1 MAKKQ
6 FKAESKKLLD
16 MMIHSVYTHKEIFLR
31 EIISNASDAVDK
43 LCYIS
48 LTDNKVGM
56 SRSDFFIKIT
66 PDEENR
72 ILTITDNGIGMTNE
86 DLESNL
92 GVIAR
97 SGSMDF
103 KNDID
108 GKKAK
113 KKDIDIIGQFGVG
126 FYSAFM
132 VSDEVT
138 VISRAYG
145 ADKAYQWQSNG
156 ADGYTI
162 KEAERETVG
171 TSIILKIK
179 PDTEDEKYSEFL
191 ETYRLRGLI
200 KKYSD
205 YIRYPIKMDIEKSRS
220 VETDEIDDTV
230 DGEKGEK
237 VTKQESYIEE
247 ETINSMVPIWQR
259 TKKEV
264 SDEDCI
270 AFYKEKYYDQ
280 EDPVKVIRISAEGQ
294 VMYKAMLFIPAKA
307 PYDFYT
313 REFKKGLQL
322 YSNGVMIMERCED
335 LLPDHFRFVMGIVDS
350 GDLSLNLSR
359 ELLQH
364 DRQLKIIANYMEKRI
379 RDELGKLLETDREK
393 YEKFYVAFGRQL
405 KYGVLADYGMHKGLL
420 ENLLL
425 FHSSKEGKLITL
437 KEYVDAMPE
446 EQKNIYYACG
456 ETIAKINALPQ
467 AEQVKE
473 KGFDM
478 LCLTDEE
485 DEFVTNILREYEGKS
500 FLSVNEADLG
510 LETEEEK
517 KEIEKQSED
526 NKELLDF
533 VKDAL
538 KGEVTEVKISHK
550 LKTHAVCLASTGGV
564 SLEMEKYFDMMP
576 GEEKPKAERVLEL
589 NAAHS
594 SFAALKNAFDSD
606 KDKAAKYAEV
616 LYSQA
621 LLIAGLPVEDP
632 AYYTELISS
641 LLV

>member
-56 SRSDFFIKIT
+56 GRSDFFIKIT
-66 PDEENR
+66 ADEENR
-72 ILTITDNGIGMTNE
+72 VLTITDNGIGMTNE
-86 DLESNL
+86 ALESNL
-92 GVIAR
+92 GIIAR

-103 KNDID
+103 KNVID
-108 GKKAK
+108 GKKSK

-145 ADKAYQWQSNG
+145 EDKAYRWQSNG

-171 TSIILKIK
+171 TSIILQIK
-179 PDTEDEKYSEFL
+179 PDTDDEKYSEFL

-220 VETDEIDDTV
+220 VETDELDD
-230 DGEKGEK
+230 KGEK
-237 VTKQESYIEE
+237 KTKQETYIEE

-294 VMYKAMLFIPAKA
+294 VMYKALLFIPAKA
-307 PYDFYT
+307 PYDFYS

-335 LLPDHFRFVMGIVDS
+335 LLPDHFRFVTGIVDS

-364 DRQLKIIANYMEKRI
+364 DRQLKIIANYLEKRI
-379 RDELGKLLETDREK
+379 REELGKLLETDRK
-393 YEKFYVAFGRQL
+393 NYEKFYAAFGRQL
-405 KYGVLADYGMHKGLL
+405 KYGILADYGMHKEMLDK
-420 ENLLL
+420 LLL
-425 FHSSKEGKLITL
+425 FHSSKENKLVTL
-437 KEYVDAMPE
+437 KEYTDKMPE

-485 DEFVTNILREYEGKS
+485 DEFVTNILRAYEGKS

-510 LETEEEK
+510 LETDEEK

-533 VKDAL
+533 VKDSL
-538 KGEVTEVKISHK
+538 KGEVAEVKISHK

-576 GEEKPKAERVLEL
+576 GAEKPKAERVLEL

-594 SFAALKNAFDSD
+594 SFDALKNAFDSD

-632 AYYTELISS
+632 AHYTELVSS

>member
-16 MMIHSVYTHKEIFLR
+16 MMVHSVYTHKEIFLR
-31 EIISNASDAVDK
+31 EIISNASDALDK
-43 LCYIS
+43 LCYLS

-56 SRSDFFIKIT
+56 SRSDFFIKVT
-66 PDEENR
+66 ADKDNR
-72 ILTITDNGIGMTNE
+72 MLTITDNGIGMTDA

-97 SGSMDF
+97 SGSLDF
-103 KNDID
+103 KNDMD

-138 VISRAYG
+138 VISRAFG
-145 ADKAYQWQSNG
+145 ADKAYRWQSNG

-162 KEAERETVG
+162 TEAQRDTVG

-179 PDTEDEKYSEFL
+179 EDTADEQYSEFL
-191 ETYRLRGLI
+191 ESYRLRGLV

-205 YIRYPIKMDIEKSRS
+205 YIRYPIKMDAEKSRPIETE
-220 VETDEIDDTV
+220 ETDE
-230 DGEKGEK
+230 DGKKKTEYEKY
-237 VTKQESYIEE
+237 TEE
-247 ETINSMVPIWQR
+247 ETLNSMVPIWQR

-270 AFYKEKYYDQ
+270 AFYKEKYFDQ

-294 VMYKAMLFIPAKA
+294 VVYKAMLFIPAKA

-313 REFKKGLQL
+313 RDFKKGLQL
-322 YSNGVMIMERCED
+322 YSNGVMIMEKCED
-335 LLPDHFRFVMGIVDS
+335 ILPDHFRFVTGIVDS

-364 DRQLKIIANYMEKRI
+364 DRQLKIIANYLEKRI
-379 RDELGKLLETDREK
+379 REELGKLLESDREK
-393 YEKFYVAFGRQL
+393 YEKFYAAFGRQL
-405 KYGVLADYGMHKGLL
+405 KYGILADYGMHKDMLDK
-420 ENLLL
+420 LLL
-425 FHSSKEGKLITL
+425 FHSSKEGKLVTL
-437 KEYVDAMPE
+437 KEYKEKMPE
-446 EQKNIYYACG
+446 DQKNIYYGCG
-456 ETIAKINALPQ
+456 DTVTKINALPQ

-473 KGFDM
+473 KGYDM

-485 DEFVTNILREYEGKS
+485 DEFVTNILREFEGKS

-510 LETEEEK
+510 LESEEEK
-517 KEIEKQSED
+517 KEIEKQAED
-526 NKELLDF
+526 NKALLDF

-538 KGEVTEVKISHK
+538 KGAVADVKISHK

-564 SLEMEKYFDMMP
+564 SIEMEKYFDLMP
-576 GEEKPKAERVLEL
+576 GENKPKAERVLEL

-594 SFAALKNAFDSD
+594 SFAALKNAFDAD
-606 KDKAAKYAEV
+606 KERAAKYAEV

-632 AYYTELISS
+632 AHYTELVSS

>member
-48 LTDNKVGM
+48 LTDDKVGM

-66 PDEENR
+66 ADKDNR
-72 ILTITDNGIGMTNE
+72 ILTVTDNGIGMTSE

-103 KNDID
+103 KNDLD
-108 GKKAK
+108 GKKDE

-145 ADKAYQWQSNG
+145 ADKAYLWKSNG

-162 KEAERETVG
+162 KEAERDTVG

-179 PDTEDEKYSEFL
+179 EDTEDENYSEFL
-191 ETYRLRGLI
+191 ETYRLRELV

-220 VETDEIDDTV
+220 VETDEVDDEGNKKT
-230 DGEKGEK
+230 
-237 VTKQESYIEE
+237 QEETYIEE

-280 EDPVKVIRISAEGQ
+280 EDPVKVIRINAEGE

-307 PYDFYT
+307 PFDFYSM
-313 REFKKGLQL
+313 EFKKGLQL

-335 LLPDHFRFVMGIVDS
+335 LLPDHFRFVTGIVDS
-350 GDLSLNLSR
+350 ADLSLNLSR
-359 ELLQH
+359 ELLQY
-364 DRQLKIIANYMEKRI
+364 DRQLKIIANYLEKRI

-393 YEKFYVAFGRQL
+393 YEKFYAAFGRQL
-405 KYGVLADYGMHKGLL
+405 KYGILADYGMHKDLL

-425 FHSSKEGKLITL
+425 FHSSNEGKPVTL
-437 KEYVDAMPE
+437 KEYTEKMPE
-446 EQKNIYYACG
+446 DQKNIYYACG
-456 ETIAKINALPQ
+456 ESIVKINALPQ

-485 DEFVTNILREYEGKS
+485 DEFVINLLREFDGKT

-517 KEIEKQSED
+517 KEVEKQSED

-533 VKDAL
+533 IKDAL
-538 KGEVTEVKISHK
+538 KGQVTEVKISNK
-550 LKTHAVCLASTGGV
+550 LKTHAVCLASSGGV

-576 GEEKPKAERVLEL
+576 GTDKPKAERVLEL

-606 KDKAAKYAEV
+606 KEKAAKYAEV

-621 LLIAGLPVEDP
+621 LLIAGLPIEDP
-632 AYYTELISS
+632 AYYTELVSS

>member
-43 LCYIS
+43 LCYNA
-48 LTDNKVGM
+48 LTDDKVGM

-66 PDEENR
+66 VDKDNR

-103 KNDID
+103 KNDLD
-108 GKKAK
+108 GKKDE
-113 KKDIDIIGQFGVG
+113 KKDIEIIGQFGVG

-132 VSDEVT
+132 VSDEVS

-145 ADKAYQWQSNG
+145 SDKAYLWKSNG

-179 PDTEDEKYSEFL
+179 EDTEDEKYSEFL
-191 ETYRLRGLI
+191 ETYRLRELV

-220 VETDEIDDTV
+220 VETDEVDD
-230 DGEKGEK
+230 DGNKK
-237 VTKQESYIEE
+237 TQQETYIEE

-307 PYDFYT
+307 PHDFYS

-322 YSNGVMIMERCED
+322 YANGVMIMERCED
-335 LLPDHFRFVMGIVDS
+335 LLPDHFRFVTGIVDS
-350 GDLSLNLSR
+350 ADLSLNLSR

-364 DRQLKIIANYMEKRI
+364 DRQLKIIANYLEKRI
-379 RDELGKLLETDREK
+379 RDELGKLLEADREK
-393 YEKFYVAFGRQL
+393 YEKFYAAFGRQL
-405 KYGVLADYGMHKGLL
+405 KYGILADYGMHKDLL

-425 FHSSKEGKLITL
+425 FHSSNEGKLVTL
-437 KEYVDAMPE
+437 KEYAEKMPE
-446 EQKNIYYACG
+446 DQKNIYYACG

-485 DEFVTNILREYEGKS
+485 DEFVTNLLREFDGKS

-517 KEIEKQSED
+517 KEVEKQAED
-526 NKELLDF
+526 NKDLLDF
-533 VKDAL
+533 VKEAL
-538 KGEVTEVKISHK
+538 KGEVADVKISHK

-576 GEEKPKAERVLEL
+576 GIDKPKAERVLEL

-594 SFAALKNAFDSD
+594 SFAALKTAFDSD
-606 KDKAAKYAEV
+606 KEKAAKYAEV
-616 LYSQA
+616 LYAQA

-632 AYYTELISS
+632 AHYTELVSS

>member
-259 TKKEV
+259 TKKK
-264 SDEDCI
+264 SATKI
-270 AFYKEKYYDQ
+270 A
-280 EDPVKVIRISAEGQ
+280 
-294 VMYKAMLFIPAKA
+294 
-307 PYDFYT
+307 
-313 REFKKGLQL
+313 
-322 YSNGVMIMERCED
+322 
-335 LLPDHFRFVMGIVDS
+335 
-350 GDLSLNLSR
+350 
-359 ELLQH
+359 
-364 DRQLKIIANYMEKRI
+364 
-379 RDELGKLLETDREK
+379 
-393 YEKFYVAFGRQL
+393 
-405 KYGVLADYGMHKGLL
+405 
-420 ENLLL
+420 LL
-425 FHSSKEGKLITL
+425 FTKKSTMTKKIRSRSS
-437 KEYVDAMPE
+437 VSA
-446 EQKNIYYACG
+446 QKAKSCTKPCCSSPQRRLMIFTRGNSRKACNCIP
-456 ETIAKINALPQ
+456 T
-467 AEQVKE
+467 
-473 KGFDM
+473 
-478 LCLTDEE
+478 
-485 DEFVTNILREYEGKS
+485 
-500 FLSVNEADLG
+500 
-510 LETEEEK
+510 
-517 KEIEKQSED
+517 
-526 NKELLDF
+526 
-533 VKDAL
+533 
-538 KGEVTEVKISHK
+538 
-550 LKTHAVCLASTGGV
+550 AS
-564 SLEMEKYFDMMP
+564 
-576 GEEKPKAERVLEL
+576 
-589 NAAHS
+589 
-594 SFAALKNAFDSD
+594 
-606 KDKAAKYAEV
+606 
-616 LYSQA
+616 
-621 LLIAGLPVEDP
+621 
-632 AYYTELISS
+632 
-641 LLV
+641 

>member
-1 MAKKQ
+1 
-6 FKAESKKLLD
+6 
-16 MMIHSVYTHKEIFLR
+16 MIHSVYTHKEIFLR

-43 LCYIS
+43 LCYNA
-48 LTDNKVGM
+48 LTDDKIGM

-66 PDEENR
+66 VDKDKR

-103 KNDID
+103 KNDLD
-108 GKKAK
+108 GKKDE
-113 KKDIDIIGQFGVG
+113 KKDIEIIGQFGVG

-132 VSDEVT
+132 VSDEVS
-138 VISRAYG
+138 VVSRAYG
-145 ADKAYQWQSNG
+145 ADKAYLWKSNG

-179 PDTEDEKYSEFL
+179 EDTEDEKYSEFL
-191 ETYRLRGLI
+191 ETYRLRELI

-220 VETDEIDDTV
+220 VETDEVDDEGNKKTQ
-230 DGEKGEK
+230 
-237 VTKQESYIEE
+237 QETYIEE
-247 ETINSMVPIWQR
+247 ETVNSMVPIWQR

-280 EDPVKVIRISAEGQ
+280 EDPVKVIRINAEGE

-307 PYDFYT
+307 PFDFYS

-335 LLPDHFRFVMGIVDS
+335 LLPDHFRFVTGIVDS
-350 GDLSLNLSR
+350 ADLSLNLSR

-364 DRQLKIIANYMEKRI
+364 DRQLKIIANYLEKRI
-379 RDELGKLLETDREK
+379 RDELGKLLEADREK
-393 YEKFYVAFGRQL
+393 YEKFYAAFGRQL
-405 KYGVLADYGMHKGLL
+405 KYGILADYGMHKDLL

-425 FHSSKEGKLITL
+425 FHSSNEGKLITL
-437 KEYVDAMPE
+437 KEYTDKMPE
-446 EQKNIYYACG
+446 DQKNIYYACG
-456 ETIAKINALPQ
+456 ESITKINALPQ

-478 LCLTDEE
+478 LCFTDEE
-485 DEFVTNILREYEGKS
+485 DEFVTNLLREFDGKS

-517 KEIEKQSED
+517 KEIEQQSED
-526 NKELLDF
+526 NKDLLDF
-533 VKDAL
+533 VKEAL

-576 GEEKPKAERVLEL
+576 GEDKPKAERVLEL

-606 KDKAAKYAEV
+606 KEKATKYAEV
-616 LYSQA
+616 LYAQA

-632 AYYTELISS
+632 AYYTELVSS

>member
-1 MAKKQ
+1 ML
-6 FKAESKKLLD
+6 F
-16 MMIHSVYTHKEIFLR
+16 
-31 EIISNASDAVDK
+31 
-43 LCYIS
+43 
-48 LTDNKVGM
+48 
-56 SRSDFFIKIT
+56 RS
-66 PDEENR
+66 
-72 ILTITDNGIGMTNE
+72 
-86 DLESNL
+86 L

-103 KNDID
+103 KNGSD

-113 KKDIDIIGQFGVG
+113 ENDLDIIGQFGVG

-145 ADKAYQWQSNG
+145 SDKAYQWQSNG

-220 VETDEIDDTV
+220 VETDEV
-230 DGEKGEK
+230 DEDGKK
-237 VTKQESYIEE
+237 KTKQESYIEE

-270 AFYKEKYYDQ
+270 AFYKEKYFDQ

-307 PYDFYT
+307 PYDFFT

-335 LLPDHFRFVMGIVDS
+335 LLPDHFRFVTGIVDS
-350 GDLSLNLSR
+350 SDLSLNLSR

-364 DRQLKIIANYMEKRI
+364 DRQLKIIANYLEKRI
-379 RDELGKLLETDREK
+379 GDELGKLLEADREK
-393 YEKFYVAFGRQL
+393 YEKFYTAFGRQL
-405 KYGVLADYGMHKGLL
+405 KYGILADYGMHKELL

-437 KEYVDAMPE
+437 KEYTDAMPE

-456 ETIAKINALPQ
+456 ETVVKINALPQ
-467 AEQVKE
+467 AEQVKD

-485 DEFVTNILREYEGKS
+485 DEFVINMLREYDGKS

-517 KEIEKQSED
+517 KEVEKQAED
-526 NKELLDF
+526 NKALLDF
-533 VKDAL
+533 VKESL
-538 KGEVTEVKISHK
+538 KGEVTEVKISNK

-564 SLEMEKYFDMMP
+564 TLEMEKYFDMMP

-594 SFAALKNAFDSD
+594 SFAALKNAFEND

-632 AYYTELISS
+632 AHYTELVSS

>member
-66 PDEENR
+66 ADEENR
-72 ILTITDNGIGMTNE
+72 VLTITDNGIGMTNE
-86 DLESNL
+86 ALESNL
-92 GVIAR
+92 GIIAR

-103 KNDID
+103 KNVID
-108 GKKAK
+108 GKKSK

-145 ADKAYQWQSNG
+145 EDKAYRWQSNG

-179 PDTEDEKYSEFL
+179 PDTDDEKYSEFL

-220 VETDEIDDTV
+220 VETDELDD
-230 DGEKGEK
+230 KGEK
-237 VTKQESYIEE
+237 KTKQETYIEE

-294 VMYKAMLFIPAKA
+294 VMYKALLFIPAKA
-307 PYDFYT
+307 PYDFYS

-335 LLPDHFRFVMGIVDS
+335 LLPDHFRFVTGIVDS

-364 DRQLKIIANYMEKRI
+364 DRQLKIIANYLEKRI
-379 RDELGKLLETDREK
+379 REELGKLLETDRK
-393 YEKFYVAFGRQL
+393 NYEKFYAAFGRQL
-405 KYGVLADYGMHKGLL
+405 KYGILADYGMHKEMLDK
-420 ENLLL
+420 LLL
-425 FHSSKEGKLITL
+425 FHSSKENKLVTL
-437 KEYVDAMPE
+437 KEYTDKMPE

-485 DEFVTNILREYEGKS
+485 DEFVTNILRAYEGKS

-510 LETEEEK
+510 LETDEEK

-533 VKDAL
+533 VKDSL
-538 KGEVTEVKISHK
+538 KGEVAEVKISHK

-576 GEEKPKAERVLEL
+576 GAEKPKAERVLEL

-594 SFAALKNAFDSD
+594 SFDALKNAFDSD

-632 AYYTELISS
+632 AHYTELVSS

>member
-16 MMIHSVYTHKEIFLR
+16 MMVHSVYTHKEIFLR
-31 EIISNASDAVDK
+31 EIISNASDALDK

-48 LTDNKVGM
+48 LTDRKVGM

-66 PDEENR
+66 VDKDNR
-72 ILTITDNGIGMTNE
+72 ILTITDNGIGMTDE

-97 SGSMDF
+97 SGSLNF
-103 KNDID
+103 KNDMD
-108 GKKAK
+108 DKKAK
-113 KKDIDIIGQFGVG
+113 KKDIDIIGKFGVG

-145 ADKAYQWQSNG
+145 ADKAFCWKSNG

-162 KEAERETVG
+162 NEAERETVG
-171 TSIILKIK
+171 TSIMLKIK
-179 PDTEDEKYSEFL
+179 PDVDEEKYTEFL
-191 ETYRLRGLI
+191 ETYRLRSLI

-205 YIRYPIKMDIEKSRS
+205 YIRYPIKMDIEKSRPIES
-220 VETDEIDDTV
+220 DETDEN
-230 DGEKGEK
+230 GEKKTTYEK
-237 VTKQESYIEE
+237 YIEE

-270 AFYKEKYYDQ
+270 AFYKEKYFDQ

-294 VMYKAMLFIPAKA
+294 VVYKAMLFIPAKA
-307 PYDFYT
+307 PYDYYT
-313 REFKKGLQL
+313 KDYKKGLQL
-322 YSNGVMIMERCED
+322 YSNGVMIMEKCED
-335 LLPDHFRFVMGIVDS
+335 LLPDYFRFVVGIVDS

-364 DRQLKIIANYMEKRI
+364 DRQLKIIANYLEKRI
-379 RDELGKLLETDREK
+379 REELGKLLEADREK
-393 YEKFYVAFGRQL
+393 YEKFFAAFGRQL
-405 KYGVLADYGMHKGLL
+405 KYGILADYGMHKDLL
-420 ENLLL
+420 DKLLL
-425 FHSSKEGKLITL
+425 FHSSKEGKLVTL
-437 KEYVDAMPE
+437 KEYKEKMPE
-446 EQKNIYYACG
+446 DQKHIYYACG
-456 ETIAKINALPQ
+456 DTVTKINALPQ

-485 DEFVTNILREYEGKS
+485 DEFVTNIMREFEGKT

-517 KEIEKQSED
+517 KEIEKQAED

-533 VKDAL
+533 VKEAL
-538 KGEVTEVKISHK
+538 NGAVAEVKISHK

-564 SLEMEKYFDMMP
+564 SLEMEKYFDLMP
-576 GEEKPKAERVLEL
+576 GENKPKAERVLEL
-589 NAAHS
+589 NAAHN
-594 SFAALKNAFDSD
+594 SFAALKNAFDTD
-606 KDKAAKYAEV
+606 KDKAGKYAEV
-616 LYSQA
+616 LYDQA
-621 LLIAGLPVEDP
+621 LLIAGLPIEDP
-632 AYYTELISS
+632 AHYTELVSS